1 MTQRF
6 SILFLCAVLAVLPGC
21 SRESNAAKAAPER
34 PALTVSA
41 VTPAMQ
47 PLRRHI
53 EATGSVA
60 PWHEAI
66 VGSEIGGLKVSEVL
80 ANVGDR
86 VKKGQVLARF
96 SDETVR
102 NDLAQQEASL
112 REAEATLAQ
121 AKANIERARA
131 LEPSG
136 SISRQDIL
144 NYETQAATTEARVA
158 SSRVLLA
165 AQRLRLGYTQ
175 VLSPDDGVISSR
187 SATVGSVTATGQ
199 ELFKLIRQNRL
210 EWRGEMRAEDL
221 ARAKPGQVV
230 VFRRPEGRDIEGK
243 VRQVGPTVDAA
254 SRLGIVYV
262 DLPAEGPLHAG
273 MFIGGSLVLSNA
285 PAMVLPQSAV
295 IDRDGLYYAFR
306 LGPDNRVAKVKVSVG
321 RREGESIEVI
331 EGLRMS
337 DRVVASGGAFLNEGD
352 LVRVVEA
359 PKPAAAAAK

>member
-1 MTQRF
+1 MTRRAG
-6 SILFLCAVLAVLPGC
+6 ILFLCIAAAVLPGC
-21 SRESNAAKAAPER
+21 NRDANAPKSRER
-34 PALTVSA
+34 PALTVSVA
-41 VTPAMQ
+41 TPATQ
-47 PLRRHI
+47 TWPRHI
-53 EATGSVA
+53 QATGTVA
-60 PWHEAI
+60 PWQEAI
-66 VGSEIGGLKVSEVL
+66 VGSEIGGLKLSEVI
-80 ANVGDR
+80 ASVGDR

-144 NYETQAATTEARVA
+144 NYETQAATTEARVVSA
-158 SSRVLLA
+158 KVLLA

-175 VLSPDDGVISSR
+175 VLSPDDGTISSR

-199 ELFKLIRQNRL
+199 ELFRLIRQNRL

-221 ARAKPGQVV
+221 ARAKPGQQV
-230 VFRRPEGRDIEGK
+230 VFHRPEGNDIEGK
-243 VRQVGPTVDAA
+243 VRQVAPTVDAA

-262 DLPAEGPLHAG
+262 DLPPGSPLHAG
-273 MFIGGSLVLSNA
+273 MFIGGSLMLA
-285 PAMVLPQSAV
+285 TATAMTVPQTAI

-306 LGPDNRVAKVKVSVG
+306 ISPENRVSKVKVRVG
-321 RREGESIEVI
+321 RREGESIEIVD
-331 EGLRMS
+331 GLKPD
-337 DRVVASGGAFLNEGD
+337 DRIVASGGAFLSEGD
-352 LVRVVEA
+352 LVRVVR
-359 PKPAAAAAK
+359 